1 MALPLSLRSILGFC
15 FYAKTIPRWTPTRFY
30 SAQAKTG
37 ADTPRRNPGP
47 PRHVPSTYN
56 PSLLV
61 SRDYID
67 LSGRKY
73 IDFGPKSRNKITR
86 GAYYSQRQLAT
97 GQVVYRFPTQSTG
110 FFYYSR
116 DRDAAPLEGSIR
128 FRVTSDN
135 APSSFNRGHD
145 LLLPSRLPWQI
156 ALPQLACG
164 KGYDRICDHLLEE
177 KLVTVEQLSQC
188 RAMFRHTK
196 IHSQTVLFR
205 LNQEFPVTFSRQL
218 VLRVVGKV
226 LHRLK
231 WSDVFRDDAI
241 HFPFTGSGF
250 ARFEPSTNPEYD
262 GRRVVHLRI
271 TKIMNPV
278 SITQKTTLLEPEAG
292 QLLTRPGHGRIKP
305 WAYDIDGKNTAVATA
320 LRALWDNSRIP

>member
-1 MALPLSLRSILGFC
+1 
-15 FYAKTIPRWTPTRFY
+15 
-30 SAQAKTG
+30 
-37 ADTPRRNPGP
+37 
-47 PRHVPSTYN
+47 
-56 PSLLV
+56 
-61 SRDYID
+61 
-67 LSGRKY
+67 
-73 IDFGPKSRNKITR
+73 
-86 GAYYSQRQLAT
+86 
-97 GQVVYRFPTQSTG
+97 
-110 FFYYSR
+110 
-116 DRDAAPLEGSIR
+116 LEGSIR

-145 LLLPSRLPWQI
+145 LLLPSGLPWQI

-205 LNQEFPVTFSRQL
+205 LNQEFPITFSRQL

-241 HFPFTGSGF
+241 HFPFTGALISRQYLTRSFIIYPSGSGF

-278 SITQKTTLLEPEAG
+278 WIRQKTTLLEPEAG

-305 WAYDIDGKNTAVATA
+305 WAYDIDAKNTAVATA